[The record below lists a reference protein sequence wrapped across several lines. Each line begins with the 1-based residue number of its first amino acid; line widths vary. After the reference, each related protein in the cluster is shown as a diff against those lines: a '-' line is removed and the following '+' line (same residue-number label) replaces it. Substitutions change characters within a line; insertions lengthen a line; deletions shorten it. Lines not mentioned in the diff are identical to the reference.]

1 MDLISIAFKG
11 GYLMIIL
18 FVISVIAVALFF
30 ERWLITKKAL
40 KFEQKTFLEIL
51 KLIDQQQST
60 EAAKVCKLSNFS
72 ICKILEQGLHQAE
85 LDIILAQETI
95 EQSANQFIRGLE
107 KNINTISTF
116 AAVAPLIGF
125 LGTVTGMIRV
135 FFQIQQSE
143 TGVDIQVLAGGI
155 WEALITTVGGLIVGI
170 VCIILHNFLINK
182 IEAVAFLVEEKI
194 SQVSLHL
201 RRTQK

>member
-1 MDLISIAFKG
+1 MDLMSVAFKG
-11 GYLMIIL
+11 GYLMAVL
-18 FVISVIAVALFF
+18 FVISVISVAIFI
-30 ERWLITKKAL
+30 ERWLNTKKAM

-51 KLIDQQQST
+51 KLIDQKQSS
-60 EAAKVCKLSNFS
+60 EAVKVCKLSKIP
-72 ICKILEQGLHQAE
+72 ICKVLEQGLINAE
-85 LDIILAQETI
+85 QDTILAQETI
-95 EQSANQFIRGLE
+95 EQSANQFIRSLE

-143 TGVDIQVLAGGI
+143 AGVDIQVLAGGI

-170 VCIILHNFLINK
+170 LCIIFHNFLINK
-182 IEAVAFLVEEKI
+182 IEAVAFLAEEKI
-194 SQVSLHL
+194 SQISLHL
-201 RRTQK
+201 RRIQK

>member
-1 MDLISIAFKG
+1 MDLISVALKG
-11 GYLMIIL
+11 GYLMSIL
-18 FVISVIAVALFF
+18 FVISVIAVAIFI
-30 ERWLITKKAL
+30 ERWITAKKAL
-40 KFEQKTFLEIL
+40 KFEQKTFFEIL
-51 KLIDQQQST
+51 KLIDQKQAV
-60 EAAKVCKLSNFS
+60 EAAKICKLSNIS
-72 ICKILEQGLHQAE
+72 VCKVMEQGLQNAE
-85 LDIILAQETI
+85 SDTLLAQETI

-143 TGVDIQVLAGGI
+143 VGVDIQILAGGI

-170 VCIILHNFLINK
+170 ICIVLHNFLINK

-201 RRTQK
+201 RRIQK